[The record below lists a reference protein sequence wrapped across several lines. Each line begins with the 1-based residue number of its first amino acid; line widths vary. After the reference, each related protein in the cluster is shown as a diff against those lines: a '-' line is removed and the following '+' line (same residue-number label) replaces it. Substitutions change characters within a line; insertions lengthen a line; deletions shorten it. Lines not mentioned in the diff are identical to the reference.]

1 MPKRSRTRCSS
12 SLPLVTVPQRR
23 RRPSRRHCSLSTV
36 RKNIPLEDGLWQMGV
51 NDHQQGC
58 SAIPEMIV
66 VCHPQQQRKRAR
78 PTKHEHHQL
87 HPPPHQ
93 QQHDREQPQLKQF
106 GNPRNH
112 TKPTVTTE
120 TSKSMRAGKQ
130 RSKSGSPRENVKSKT
145 VGGIPRII
153 HVPSTSWTPAN
164 PLSNEYDA
172 DNDSDT

>member
-93 QQHDREQPQLKQF
+93 QQHDREQPQRERRID
-106 GNPRNH
+106 PA
-112 TKPTVTTE
+112 TTRKIE
-120 TSKSMRAGKQ
+120 TEPMRIRQILFTITGFFY
-130 RSKSGSPRENVKSKT
+130 
-145 VGGIPRII
+145 I
-153 HVPSTSWTPAN
+153 
-164 PLSNEYDA
+164 
-172 DNDSDT
+172 

>member
-12 SLPLVTVPQRR
+12 SLPLVTVPQR

-36 RKNIPLEDGLWQMGV
+36 RKNIPLEDGLWQMGA

-58 SAIPEMIV
+58 SAIPEMVV

-78 PTKHEHHQL
+78 PTKHEHHHQL
-87 HPPPHQ
+87 HPPHH

-106 GNPRNH
+106 GTARNH
-112 TKPTVTTE
+112 IKPTATTE
-120 TSKSMRAGKQ
+120 TTKSMRAGEQ
-130 RSKSGSPRENVKSKT
+130 RSKLGSPRENVKSKT

-153 HVPSTSWTPAN
+153 HVPSTSWTAAN